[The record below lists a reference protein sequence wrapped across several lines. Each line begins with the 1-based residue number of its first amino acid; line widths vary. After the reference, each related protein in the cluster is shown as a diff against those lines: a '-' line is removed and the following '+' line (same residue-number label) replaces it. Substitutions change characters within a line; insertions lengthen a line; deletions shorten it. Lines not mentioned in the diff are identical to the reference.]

1 MNTFEFPRSV
11 RLLSPGDFSQVFNN
25 TEFKASNRYLLVLAT
40 PSKSG
45 DSRLGFVIAKK
56 HVKHAVQRNRVKRII
71 RESFRL
77 NQHQMANNDFVILAR
92 PGISDLENSEI
103 REMIDGLWFKLRQSN
118 GKRSDRS
125 KKR

>member
-25 TEFKASNRYLLVLAT
+25 TEFKASNRYLLILAT
-40 PSKSG
+40 PNKN
-45 DSRLGFVIAKK
+45 DVSRLGFVIAKK
-56 HVKHAVQRNRVKRII
+56 HVKHAVQRNRIKRII

-77 NQHQMANNDFVILAR
+77 NQHKMANNDFVILAR
-92 PGISDLENSEI
+92 PGISDLENGEI

-118 GKRSDRS
+118 GKRSNKS

>member
-1 MNTFEFPRSV
+1 MNTFEFPRSL
-11 RLLSPGDFSQVFNN
+11 RLLSPGDFSQVFDN
-25 TEFKASNRYLLVLAT
+25 TKFKASNRYLLVLAT

-45 DSRLGFVIAKK
+45 DSRLGFVISKK

-77 NQHQMANNDFVILAR
+77 NQYQMANNDFVILAR
-92 PGISDLENSEI
+92 PGISDLENGEI

-118 GKRSDRS
+118 GKRSSRS

>member
-11 RLLSPGDFSQVFNN
+11 RLLSPGDFSQVFDN

-45 DSRLGFVIAKK
+45 DSRLGFVISKK
-56 HVKHAVQRNRVKRII
+56 HVKHAVQRNRIKRII

-77 NQHQMANNDFVILAR
+77 NQYQMADNDFVILAR

-103 REMIDGLWFKLRQSN
+103 REMIDSLWFKLRQSN
-118 GKRSDRS
+118 GKRSSKS

>member
-25 TEFKASNRYLLVLAT
+25 TEFKASNRYLLILAT
-40 PSKSG
+40 PNKN
-45 DSRLGFVIAKK
+45 DVSRLGFVIAKK
-56 HVKHAVQRNRVKRII
+56 HVKHAVQRNRIKRII

-77 NQHQMANNDFVILAR
+77 NQHKMANNDFVILAR
-92 PGISDLENSEI
+92 PGISDLENGEI

-118 GKRSDRS
+118 GKRPN
-125 KKR
+125 KNKRK

>member
-11 RLLSPGDFSQVFNN
+11 RLLSPGDFSQVFDN
-25 TEFKASNRYLLVLAT
+25 TEFKASNRFLLVLAT

-45 DSRLGFVIAKK
+45 DSRLGFVISKK
-56 HVKHAVQRNRVKRII
+56 HVKHAVQRNRIKRII

-77 NQHQMANNDFVILAR
+77 NQHRIANNDFVILAR
-92 PGISDLENSEI
+92 PGISDLENAEI
-103 REMIDGLWFKLRQSN
+103 REMIDSLWFKLRQSN
-118 GKRSDRS
+118 GKRSNKS

>member
-11 RLLSPGDFSQVFNN
+11 RLLSPGDFSQVFDN

-77 NQHQMANNDFVILAR
+77 NQHQISNNDFVILAR
-92 PGISDLENSEI
+92 PGISDLENAEI

-118 GKRSDRS
+118 GKRSNKN

>member
-11 RLLSPGDFSQVFNN
+11 RLLSPGDFSQVFDS
-25 TEFKASNRYLLVLAT
+25 TEFKASNRYLLILAT

-45 DSRLGFVIAKK
+45 VSRLGFVIAKK

-77 NQHQMANNDFVILAR
+77 NQHQIDNNDFVILAR

-103 REMIDGLWFKLRQSN
+103 REMIDSLWFKLRPSN
-118 GKRSDRS
+118 AKRSNNN

>member
-11 RLLSPGDFSQVFNN
+11 RLLSPGDFSQVFDN
-25 TEFKASNRYLLVLAT
+25 TEFKASNRFLLVLAT

-45 DSRLGFVIAKK
+45 NSRLGFVISKK
-56 HVKHAVQRNRVKRII
+56 HVKHAVQRNRIKRII

-77 NQHQMANNDFVILAR
+77 SQHRMANNDFVILAR
-92 PGISDLENSEI
+92 PGISDLKNAEI
-103 REMIDGLWFKLRQSN
+103 REMIDSLWFKLRQSN
-118 GKRSDRS
+118 GKRSNKS